1 MPNKRNLA
9 EDDSMN
15 VDNVDKRRRQ
25 SEELNVEEMNAT
37 SGEME
42 RDDPPVSV
50 SLILFI

>member
-1 MPNKRNLA
+1 MTHKGQTR
-9 EDDSMN
+9 EDDPMN